1 MKLLTTISHY
11 FFATLAIIACIIGFL
26 FILGVIYD
34 GWTNH
39 IPHVIISWIIAIIS
53 TIIAIRCDRCDK

>member
-1 MKLLTTISHY
+1 MKLLTTIAHY
-11 FFATLAIIACIIGFL
+11 FFATLAIISSIIA
-26 FILGVIYD
+26 FIFMIGVIYD

-53 TIIAIRCDRCDK
+53 IIIAIRCDK